1 MPCIISWPL
10 VLASVFIL
18 NRLFAGGC
26 RKQLA
31 QISFHSVLFSLPCL
45 FRHHTKHSTRWC
57 SFEKHCQMAITSLN
71 WRKKARDSN
80 ENKSDGRNPLMIH
93 TGAVSLMASLVL
105 VPSISTW
112 SHLEEVYW
120 MRHQTRFLFH
130 FISYLFAVQ
139 KFCVFFLRFR
149 EERETNKE
157 WDEKK

>member
-1 MPCIISWPL
+1 MVAENSWPK
-10 VLASVFIL
+10 SHFIL
-18 NRLFAGGC
+18 CCFLYPVYFDTTPNTQHVGVRLKNIVKWRFWFQEG
-26 RKQLA
+26 
-31 QISFHSVLFSLPCL
+31 V
-45 FRHHTKHSTRWC
+45 
-57 SFEKHCQMAITSLN
+57 AITSLN